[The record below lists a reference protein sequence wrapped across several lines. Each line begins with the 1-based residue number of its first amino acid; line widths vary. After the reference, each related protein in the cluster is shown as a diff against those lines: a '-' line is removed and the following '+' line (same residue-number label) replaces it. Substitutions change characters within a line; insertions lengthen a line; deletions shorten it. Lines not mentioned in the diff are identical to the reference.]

1 MSISI
6 VPSSSEPEV
15 DVLGMVLDAFGRW
28 ADRAVDPAAIEA
40 HGSLPA
46 PVVSGAGALGL
57 YGLAVPEA
65 YGGAGFGLTATARV
79 VEEVATRDRSLATS
93 VGLHNGLGLY
103 PLVNYGSD
111 ALKDAYLPRLACG
124 MVASFAA
131 TEPEAGSHI
140 AGIRTTAEPDGR
152 GGLVLNGDKI
162 FVTNGGLA
170 GVFTVLART
179 PGLGGARRGTSLLLL
194 DRDQPGLRVG
204 PEERK
209 LGIKASST
217 TTLIFEDA
225 PVAVDRVLGEPG
237 RGLEQM
243 HHALTWGRSLMAAGA
258 LGTARAAYAMAER
271 HVAERRQFGRAIGSF
286 GQVRQRMV
294 AARVSLWTTEA
305 VLRVV
310 TGLGDAGV
318 DIGWHSAIAKIVAS
332 EAVWAIV
339 DDVLQLHGGSGYIED
354 TGVARM
360 LRDCRITR
368 IYEGANDVLRMQVA
382 GRLFASGSPDAD
394 LAEVTA
400 PLASEVG
407 ARLRAMA
414 LGYDRDAQRLR
425 TTAET
430 LRDRFGLRVFEHQ
443 VLLAGLA
450 DALIARFTARA
461 AILRADEAKE
471 GSAERMLLECAWPD
485 LKRRFDEGLERSLDV
500 DAEDRI
506 YAASEAGSAFGG
518 RP

>member
-6 VPSSSEPEV
+6 APSSSEPDAE
-15 DVLGMVLDAFGRW
+15 VLGMVLGAFGRW

-40 HGSLPA
+40 HGSLPG

-93 VGLHNGLGLY
+93 VGLHNGLGLH

-111 ALKDAYLPRLACG
+111 ALKDAYLPRLAGG

-140 AGIRTTAEPDGR
+140 AGLRTTAEPDGR
-152 GGLVLNGDKI
+152 GGLVLNGDKV

-194 DRDQPGLRVG
+194 DREQPGLRVG
-204 PEERK
+204 AEERK

-217 TTLIFEDA
+217 TTLVFEDA
-225 PVAVDRVLGEPG
+225 PVSVDRVLGVAG
-237 RGLEQM
+237 RGMEQM

-258 LGTARAAYAMAER
+258 LGTARAAYAMAQR

-294 AARVSLWTTEA
+294 SARVSLWTTEA
-305 VLRVV
+305 VLRAV
-310 TGLGDAGV
+310 TRLGDEGV

-332 EAVWAIV
+332 EAAWSVV
-339 DDVLQLHGGSGYIED
+339 DDALQLHGGSGYIED

-382 GRLFASGSPDAD
+382 GQAFASGSPEAD

-400 PLASEVG
+400 PLGARGG
-407 ARLRAMA
+407 ARLRPMA
-414 LGYDRDAQRLR
+414 EDYDRDAKRLR
-425 TTAET
+425 AAVEA
-430 LRDRFGLRVFEHQ
+430 LRERFGLRVFEHQ

-450 DALIARFTARA
+450 DALIARYTARA
-461 AILRADEAKE
+461 GFLRAAAAPE
-471 GSAERMLLECAWPD
+471 GSPERMLLECAWPD
-485 LKRRFDEGLERSLDV
+485 LRRRFDEGLQRSLDV
-500 DAEDRI
+500 DAEERI
-506 YAASEAGSAFGG
+506 YAASEADPG
-518 RP
+518 